1 MCMVDILMMIFNMLE
16 SALKCVDPF
25 PQYDHILV
33 LAMCNR
39 KHFLDCTFETSAYKA
54 IIFLRFH
61 EILESKVQLPDI
73 QLYTMDK
80 LFLTL
85 IYALL

>member
-1 MCMVDILMMIFNMLE
+1 MVDILMMIFNMLE

-39 KHFLDCTFETSAYKA
+39 KHFLDCTFETSSYKA
-54 IIFLRFH
+54 LIIL
-61 EILESKVQLPDI
+61 
-73 QLYTMDK
+73 
-80 LFLTL
+80 
-85 IYALL
+85 